1 MADQTL
7 KSMTQTR
14 DISVGHFIVEFAT
27 PGIGHLMKNAG
38 ADYVL
43 FDMEHSGFSIET
55 VKRCVRY
62 MEAANLPMITRV
74 PSKSYDHIARV
85 LDMGAEGVMVPM
97 VNDADEARAV
107 VDAVKY
113 GPEGKRGVALG
124 IAHDGYRGGAVLD
137 SLAAANART
146 TVFAQIETAEG
157 VDNVEAIAATPGIDC
172 LWVGHFDLSSSLG
185 IPGEFDNPKFTDAI
199 AKTIEAARKHGKATG
214 RLVPSVESGIEMHG
228 VGFDMICY
236 SGDVWMFTEALRGA
250 VATIREKAKPKPVAK
265 PRAKRAP
272 ARGAATAR
280 RKSPAAPK
288 RTRKPS

>member
-124 IAHDGYRGGAVLD
+124 IAHDLQGSRL
-137 SLAAANART
+137 
-146 TVFAQIETAEG
+146 EG
-157 VDNVEAIAATPGIDC
+157 VWTRLAVASGGGDPVHEGQTAGGGDRLGGDPDLLDVRGHGHGGDEVE
-172 LWVGHFDLSSSLG
+172 
-185 IPGEFDNPKFTDAI
+185 PGEGGG
-199 AKTIEAARKHGKATG
+199 HGLVGVTG
-214 RLVPSVESGIEMHG
+214 HG
-228 VGFDMICY
+228 G
-236 SGDVWMFTEALRGA
+236 
-250 VATIREKAKPKPVAK
+250 VAWLGVSLER
-265 PRAKRAP
+265 
-272 ARGAATAR
+272 
-280 RKSPAAPK
+280 
-288 RTRKPS
+288 